1 MRKELYDI
9 CYEVLSHYL
18 SFPDVADT
26 LKSINDGTMYLSN
39 YPTDNFS
46 FQFKKGDIIT
56 FIQKARI
63 DNIIYQYHEN
73 HNVFVPLPQRKRLD
87 HDTRDELHFQ
97 LEIAVSL
104 LKLKGIYQV
113 VKHLYPEVD
122 DNALSGE
129 LLESDRKVFDRY
141 GLR

>member
-1 MRKELYDI
+1 MGKELYDI

-26 LKSINDGTMYLSN
+26 LKSINDGIMYLSN
-39 YPTDNFS
+39 YPADDFS

-56 FIQKARI
+56 FIQKTRI
-63 DNIIYQYHEN
+63 DNIIYQYHES

-87 HDTRDELHFQ
+87 QDTRNELRSQ

-113 VKHLYPEVD
+113 VKHLYPGVD
-122 DNALSGE
+122 DNVLLGE